1 MRNRILKRVITV
13 IFLLLHT
20 LEIFGANLVVD
31 PNSTYNTKIDES
43 RNGVPI
49 VNISTPMIEESVL
62 MSLKNIM
69 LMRKDKY

>member
-31 PNSTYNTKIDES
+31 TEFLLLIYQLQ
-43 RNGVPI
+43 
-49 VNISTPMIEESVL
+49 MIEESVL
-62 MSLKNIM
+62 MSLKNII